1 MGSPSFDRIRRG
13 TIAIARVL
21 EDNKAGRPVL
31 IIRSDALMMTP
42 WIATLPFTTDLDL
55 DIPHWVRVEPTPANG
70 LMRPS
75 RVMVDFPQT
84 VRLSRIVSVIG
95 ALDAPTLAKVTA
107 HLAAAL
113 GV

>member
-1 MGSPSFDRIRRG
+1 
-13 TIAIARVL
+13 
-21 EDNKAGRPVL
+21 
-31 IIRSDALMMTP
+31 MTP
-42 WIATLPFTTDLDL
+42 WVAMLPFTTNLDHPM
-55 DIPHWVRVEPTPANG
+55 PHWVRVEPTPANG

-84 VRLSRIVSVIG
+84 VRLSRIDHMIG
-95 ALDAPTLAKVTA
+95 VLDEPTLARVTA